1 MNVATEAPLASPAA
15 RPLLLLPLRDRAAFR
30 QQSFDQDD
38 EGGLFIAGDIDVAV
52 GETVEVDIQFVAEQ
66 VRFRV
71 RTLVRWKRAAGR
83 RMAPPGVGLTFL
95 PSEQSTREQLLRFVD
110 GEDVRQLER
119 DTLRLP
125 IVAEARLDIPATD
138 DSPGRQLTCQTDDI
152 SAGGCFLVVDPAPPI
167 GTVVKVRLKGPG
179 LLFSWLSLDAVVCW
193 ARSGGAANGVGVRF
207 ILDGERQR
215 RRLDK
220 LLAVLRD
227 RVTRDVRLLAT
238 RPGTSTP
245 PSQASTSMLP
255 RK

>member
-1 MNVATEAPLASPAA
+1 M
-15 RPLLLLPLRDRAAFR
+15 LLLPLRDRAAFR

-52 GETVEVDIQFVAEQ
+52 GETVELEIQFVAEQ
-66 VRFRV
+66 VRFRL

-95 PSEQSTREQLLRFVD
+95 PSEQTTRDQLLRFVD

-125 IVAEARLDIPATD
+125 IVAEARLDIPAID
-138 DSPGRQLTCQTDDI
+138 NAAARQLVCQTDDI

-167 GTVVKVRLKGPG
+167 GTLVSVRLKGPG
-179 LLFSWLSLDAVVCW
+179 TLFSWLSLDAVVCW
-193 ARSGGAANGVGVRF
+193 SRHGGSADGVGVRF
-207 ILDGERQR
+207 ILDGDRQR
-215 RRLDK
+215 RRLDR
-220 LLAVLRD
+220 LLTVLRN
-227 RVTRDVRLLAT
+227 RVSRDVRLLAT
-238 RPGTSTP
+238 RPGTSSI
-245 PSQASTSMLP
+245 PSPASTSMLP

>member
-1 MNVATEAPLASPAA
+1 M
-15 RPLLLLPLRDRAAFR
+15 LLLPLRDRAAFR

-52 GETVEVDIQFVAEQ
+52 GETVEVEVQFLAEQ
-66 VRFRV
+66 VRFRL

-83 RMAPPGVGLTFL
+83 RAAPPGVGLTFL

-110 GEDVRQLER
+110 GADIRQLER

-138 DSPGRQLTCQTDDI
+138 DGTARQLVCQTDDI
-152 SAGGCFLVVDPAPPI
+152 SAGGCFLVVAPAPPI
-167 GTVVKVRLKGPG
+167 GTVVQVRLKGPG
-179 LLFSWLSLDAVVCW
+179 ALFSWLSLEAVVCW
-193 ARSGGAANGVGVRF
+193 ARSGGNADGIGVRF
-207 ILDGERQR
+207 ILDGDRQR
-215 RRLDK
+215 RRLEK

-227 RVTRDVRLLAT
+227 RVARDVRLLTT
-238 RPGTSTP
+238 RPGMSTVP
-245 PSQASTSMLP
+245 APASSSMLP